1 MNSTKPL
8 YLLIVD
14 QFKTLIDK
22 GVYKVGDK
30 IPSVREY
37 ALAIKV
43 NPNTVAKAYDQLKS
57 EGIVRSFPQK
67 GIFIIKGK
75 DEDRREFIL
84 KEKLREIYSLEY
96 KKDEVIQMVEKLW
109 K

>member
-43 NPNTVAKAYDQLKS
+43 NPNTVAKAYDQLKL

-67 GIFIIKGK
+67 GIFIIKGRN
-75 DEDRREFIL
+75 EDRREFIL